1 MIVELSPKAS
11 SREIIDLHMEPYRL
25 HLLRGGILSLAS
37 SMVWTAMLV
46 YQVQVIGMTPLQLVL
61 AGTAME
67 ITIFLCEIP
76 TGIVA
81 DVYSRRLSTII
92 GYATLGLSYLVQGFI
107 PAFGAI
113 LAGNALWGLGYTFTS
128 GAYDAWLADEIGV
141 QNIGRAFLRG
151 SQIDRIAALAGIILS
166 AILGSVVLA
175 LPIVVGGLLL
185 VALAALLIV
194 VMPETGFKPKP
205 KEERTTWHVYAG
217 TLRDG
222 IRVTR
227 GQPALSALLLIS
239 FFLGLFSEG
248 WDRLWQA
255 QFLRTFALE
264 AVIPFPAIVFFAILR
279 GAGMIMGVGLA
290 EVARRK
296 INMSDRQKVNRTLFW
311 LVVLMVGGLLAFAA
325 APGVLVG
332 LIAYF
337 VFTQAR
343 ELTDPF
349 LRTWTNQHIPEE
361 SSVRATVLSMQS
373 QAHAIGEVAGGPP
386 VGLIGDFALRL
397 AFVGSAVF
405 LTPVLVILRRV
416 RRYETA
422 ATPTGGPS

>member
-1 MIVELSPKAS
+1 MRMA
-11 SREIIDLHMEPYRL
+11 PYPL
-25 HLLRGGILSLAS
+25 HLLRGGLLSFAS
-37 SMVWTAMLV
+37 SLVWTAMLV

-67 ITIFLCEIP
+67 ITIFLSEIP

-92 GYATLGLSYLVQGFI
+92 GYALLGVAFILQGLI

-113 LAGNALWGLGYTFTS
+113 LAGNAVWGLGYTFTS

-141 QNIGRAFLRG
+141 GNIGNAFLRG
-151 SQIDRIAALAGIILS
+151 AQIDRIAALAGIILS
-166 AILGSVVLA
+166 AILGSLALA
-175 LPIVVGGLLL
+175 LPIVMGGVLL

-194 VMPETGFKPKP
+194 IMPETGFKPTP
-205 KEERTTWHVYAG
+205 REERSTWHTYTA

-227 GQPALSALLLIS
+227 RQPVLTSLLLIT

-264 AVIPFPAIVFFAILR
+264 TVIPVQAIIFFAILR
-279 GAGMIMGVGLA
+279 GAGMILGVGLA

-296 INMSDRQKVNRTLFW
+296 INMRDRQKVNRALIW
-311 LVVLMVGGLLAFAA
+311 LVLLMVGGLLAFAA
-325 APGVLVG
+325 APGVLIG

-343 ELTDPF
+343 ELTEPF
-349 LRTWTNQHIPEE
+349 LQTWTNQHIPED
-361 SSVRATVLSMQS
+361 SSVRATVLSLQS

-386 VGLIGDFALRL
+386 VGLIGDASLRL
-397 AFVGSAVF
+397 AFVASAIF
-405 LTPVLVILRRV
+405 LTPALAILRRV
-416 RRYETA
+416 RRYEA
-422 ATPTGGPS
+422 NDPEQAVERA